1 MRVLRIVVWLSVL
14 WVGVAWGQMYKWTDQ
29 QGTVHFTDNVSQIPP
44 AYRAKAQMLETSP
57 PSQPSAAATPSQES
71 AKPPPAVS
79 APAETPPPAPPQ
91 DRLGRGPDYWQSLA
105 KGWSTQLRQGMLK
118 RDRLQLL
125 YDGLRA
131 VADNTRDVW
140 ERGRLEAQVAQLQQ
154 SIAEV
159 DKRIQEAQ
167 EMLQTTLP
175 AEALRLGADPDW
187 LKEAGVPPQ

>member
-1 MRVLRIVVWLSVL
+1 MRVCRIAVWLSVL
-14 WVGVAWGQMYKWTDQ
+14 WVGVGWGQMYKWTDP

-44 AYRAKAQMLETSP
+44 AYRAKAQLLETSP
-57 PSQPSAAATPSQES
+57 PASAPATPSQES
-71 AKPPPAVS
+71 AKPPAAVS

-91 DRLGRGPDYWQSLA
+91 DRLGRGPDYWQALV

-125 YDGLRA
+125 HDGLRA

-154 SIAEV
+154 SIAEI
-159 DKRIQEAQ
+159 DKRIREAQ

-175 AEALRLGADPDW
+175 AEALRLGADPNW
-187 LKEAGVPPQ
+187 LKESEVPPQ

>member
-1 MRVLRIVVWLSVL
+1 MIVLRSVVWLSVL

-29 QGTVHFTDNVSQIPP
+29 QGTVHFTDNASHIPP
-44 AYRAKAQMLETSP
+44 AYRAQAQMLETSP
-57 PSQPSAAATPSQES
+57 PAQPSAPATPSEES
-71 AKPPPAVS
+71 AKPPP
-79 APAETPPPAPPQ
+79 PASPQ

-105 KGWSTQLRQGMLK
+105 KGWSTQLRQSMLE

-125 YDGLRA
+125 YDRLRT

-175 AEALRLGADPDW
+175 TEARRLGADPDW
-187 LKEAGVPPQ
+187 LKASGVPPQ